1 MCVAGATSSGKTTLL
16 GWLLTTIPDG
26 KRIYSIENGSRELAL
41 VRRKDGRVVNSVIH
55 TLTRDSEN
63 ERQRVDQIALLDM
76 ALRFNPDII
85 VVGEMRGPEANA
97 AQEAARTGVAVVTTI
112 HSMSCEATYRRMVSL
127 CKRAVD
133 MSDETLMGFVT
144 EAYPIIAFCK
154 QLENK
159 ERRLMEIM
167 ECEILADGT
176 RRYRPLFQYQ
186 ITENRVE
193 DGKFVIVGHHRQINP
208 ISDSL
213 ARRLMEN
220 GMPQETLAG
229 LLNVKRIER
238 RRMND
243 GDSAIGVCGN
253 DRGCIFTAGN
263 EASGVYG
270 QPVWI
275 SIESKTKSAGRHQGI
290 IRKKKIRDFAQG
302 TGGSTEHPSNDGQ
315 GEPVFHHLRSCSGT
329 VLRWGI
335 HCHFVREFFPGSGDG
350 SGFFISTILV
360 CETDCQSL

>member
-1 MCVAGATSSGKTTLL
+1 
-16 GWLLTTIPDG
+16 
-26 KRIYSIENGSRELAL
+26 
-41 VRRKDGRVVNSVIH
+41 
-55 TLTRDSEN
+55 
-63 ERQRVDQIALLDM
+63 
-76 ALRFNPDII
+76 
-85 VVGEMRGPEANA
+85 
-97 AQEAARTGVAVVTTI
+97 
-112 HSMSCEATYRRMVSL
+112 
-127 CKRAVD
+127 
-133 MSDETLMGFVT
+133 
-144 EAYPIIAFCK
+144 
-154 QLENK
+154 
-159 ERRLMEIM
+159 MEIM

-229 LLNVKRIER
+229 LLNVKRIEG

-243 GDSAIGVCGN
+243 GDSAIGVCRN

-275 SIESKTKSAGRHQGI
+275 SIESKTKSAGKTSGNHQEE
-290 IRKKKIRDFAQG
+290 KKKSGILRRELEEAQNILQM
-302 TGGSTEHPSNDGQ
+302 TGR

-335 HCHFVREFFPGSGDG
+335 HCYFVGKFFPCSGDG
-350 SGFFISTILV
+350 SGFFYFYHSGM
-360 CETDCQSL
+360 